1 MQSEKLEW
9 REVRGPGSPGS
20 PGSRATGVLRP
31 GEAGE
36 TGEAGESGE
45 TGGQCPHTAPARLCC
60 LHPPGAGHLN
70 SREWRVS
77 GPHLASASC
86 GAESSRVL
94 RLKSEEEG
102 MCQPR

>member
-20 PGSRATGVLRP
+20 HGSRATGVLRP

-36 TGEAGESGE
+36 TGETGE

-70 SREWRVS
+70 SREWGVS

-86 GAESSRVL
+86 GAQSSRVL